1 MYICQLAVLM
11 SGMQDVDYAAE
22 NLALVQASSEEDIDR
37 ITRIGLRSLG
47 IIQSYHEIET
57 SEKIL
62 KKAFDDNEL
71 SVEQPKR
78 DFDSDELNNDISEAF
93 NFALAMISFLT
104 KLKNS

>member
-11 SGMQDVDYAAE
+11 SGMQDVDYAAK

-47 IIQSYHEIET
+47 IIQSYREIEM

>member
-1 MYICQLAVLM
+1 M

-47 IIQSYHEIET
+47 IIQSYREIEM
-57 SEKIL
+57 SEGIL

-71 SVEQPKR
+71 RVEQPER
-78 DFDSDELNNDISEAF
+78 EFDSEELNNDISGAF
-93 NFALAMISFLT
+93 NFALAMISFVT